1 MPLIRNS
8 EVDCFIIIRISFIFV
23 RLNFGNKL
31 KLLPKLS
38 AVTMAA
44 ENTVKRI

>member
-1 MPLIRNS
+1 MSITGNS
-8 EVDCFIIIRISFIFV
+8 EVDCFIIIRILFIFA
-23 RLNFGNKL
+23 RLNVGNKL

-38 AVTMAA
+38 VVTMAA

>member
-1 MPLIRNS
+1 MPLTGNS
-8 EVDCFIIIRISFIFV
+8 EVDCFIIIRISFIFA

-38 AVTMAA
+38 VVTMVA
-44 ENTVKRI
+44 ENIVKRI

>member
-1 MPLIRNS
+1 MPLTWNS
-8 EVDCFIIIRISFIFV
+8 EVDCFIIIRISLIFA

-38 AVTMAA
+38 VVTVAT
-44 ENTVKRI
+44 EKIVK

>member
-1 MPLIRNS
+1 MPLTGNS
-8 EVDCFIIIRISFIFV
+8 EVDCFIIIRISFIFA

-38 AVTMAA
+38 VLTMAT
-44 ENTVKRI
+44 EKKVK